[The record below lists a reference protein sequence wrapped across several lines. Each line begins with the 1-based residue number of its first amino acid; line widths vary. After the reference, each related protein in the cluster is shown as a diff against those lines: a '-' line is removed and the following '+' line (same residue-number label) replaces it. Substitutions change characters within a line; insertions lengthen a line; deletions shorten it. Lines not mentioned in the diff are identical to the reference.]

1 MLLMSGPKWVP
12 MNNRRSQWQ
21 QFVQESRTQ
30 WSANSRLRYGFV
42 AILLIVLLWLNLLLS
57 DLVAELQSGEQ
68 DAFNVLIEQNQD
80 HHSDDWVARL
90 EKAKAAINS
99 VSPGFG
105 RAQNGAL
112 ARAELQSRIAMLI
125 NEHGLLS
132 ANIEVS
138 SAPEIDKST
147 ALLPL
152 QLRVSGR
159 GRGDQLLALLHA
171 LETSTP
177 VIKLEHLVVDNQV
190 GEQLV
195 YTFIATV
202 WYHPFGAQQ

>member
-1 MLLMSGPKWVP
+1 
-12 MNNRRSQWQ
+12 MNNIWSQWRQ
-21 QFVQESRTQ
+21 LVQESRNQ
-30 WSANSRLRYGFV
+30 WSENARLRYGIV
-42 AILLIVLLWLNLLLS
+42 AILLIFILWLNLLLN
-57 DLVAELQSGEQ
+57 DLVTELQSSEQ
-68 DAFNVLIEQNQD
+68 DAFNVLIEQEQDNQ
-80 HHSDDWVARL
+80 SDDWVARL
-90 EKAKAAINS
+90 EKVKAAIDS
-99 VSPGFG
+99 MSPRFG

-112 ARAELQSRIAMLI
+112 ARAELQSKIATLI
-125 NEHGLLS
+125 NKNGLGT

-152 QLRVSGR
+152 QLRVSGLAQ
-159 GRGDQLLALLHA
+159 GDKLLALLLA

-177 VIKLEHLVVDNQV
+177 VIKLEHLVVSNQV

>member
-1 MLLMSGPKWVP
+1 
-12 MNNRRSQWQ
+12 MNNMRLQWQ
-21 QFVQESRTQ
+21 QFVQESRNQ
-30 WSANSRLRYGFV
+30 WSENPRLRHGFV
-42 AILLIVLLWLNLLLS
+42 AIFLIFFLWLNLLLS
-57 DLVAELQSGEQ
+57 DLVTDLQSSEQ
-68 DAFNVLIEQNQD
+68 DAFNVLVEQNQD
-80 HHSDDWVARL
+80 NHNDDWVARL
-90 EKAKAAINS
+90 EKIKAAINS
-99 VSPGFG
+99 VSPRFG

-112 ARAELQSRIAMLI
+112 ARAELQSKITTLI
-125 NEHGLLS
+125 NDNGLQT

-138 SAPEIDKST
+138 SAPESDKLT

-152 QLRVSGR
+152 QLRVSGL
-159 GRGDQLLALLHA
+159 GQGDQLLALLHA

-177 VIKLEHLVVDNQV
+177 LIKLDHLVVSNQV